1 MKTWTWM
8 AMVAVAAAVTM
19 IPADASAAKKKD
31 AKKDAK
37 KEAPAAPKN
46 SVDAAA
52 KAANRLAVVGTVKVA
67 KDDKGF
73 IKATLKADDGT
84 VYTIQNPGIVE
95 DKDGQKAKLI
105 CGSQKVDPKTKAKS
119 IQVDEV
125 QAAR

>member
-1 MKTWTWM
+1 MKRWTWM
-8 AMVAVAAAVTM
+8 AMATVVAALAMV
-19 IPADASAAKKKD
+19 PAGASAAKKKD

-46 SVDAAA
+46 KVEAAA
-52 KAANRLAVVGTVKVA
+52 KAANRLAIVGTVKIS

-73 IKATLKADDGT
+73 IKAVIKADDGT
-84 VYTIQNPGIVE
+84 VYPILNPAIVE
-95 DKDGQKAKLI
+95 DKDGQKAKVI
-105 CGSQKVDPKTKAKS
+105 VGSEKVDAKSKVKS

>member
-8 AMVAVAAAVTM
+8 AVVVAAAVVLV
-19 IPADASAAKKKD
+19 PADAPAAPKKG
-31 AKKDAK
+31 KKDAK

-46 SVDAAA
+46 KVDAAA
-52 KAANRLAVVGTVKVA
+52 KSANRMTIVGTVKVT

-73 IKATLKADDGT
+73 IKAVIKADDGT
-84 VYTIQNPGIVE
+84 VYPILNPAIVE
-95 DKDGQKAKLI
+95 DKDGQKAKVI
-105 CGSQKVDPKTKAKS
+105 VGSEKVDAKTKAKS

>member
-1 MKTWTWM
+1 MKTWAWM
-8 AMVAVAAAVTM
+8 MAAAVAAAVALV
-19 IPADASAAKKKD
+19 PADAPAAPKKG
-31 AKKDAK
+31 KKDAK

-52 KAANRLAVVGTVKVA
+52 KAANRLAIVGTVKVT

-84 VYTIQNPGIVE
+84 VYTIQNPAIVE
-95 DKDGQKAKLI
+95 DKDGQKAKLV

-119 IQVDEV
+119 LQVDEV

>member
-1 MKTWTWM
+1 MKTWM
-8 AMVAVAAAVTM
+8 AMAAAVVALAM
-19 IPADASAAKKKD
+19 LPADAPAAPKKGG
-31 AKKDAK
+31 KKDAK

-52 KAANRLAVVGTVKVA
+52 KAANRVAIVGTIKVT
-67 KDDKGF
+67 KDEKGF

-84 VYTIQNPGIVE
+84 VYTIANPGIVE
-95 DKDGQKAKLI
+95 EKDGQKAKLI
-105 CGSQKVDPKTKAKS
+105 VGSQKTDPKSKAKS